1 MRRERG
7 TGSLYQRGGVWW
19 IKYYKDGAPIRE
31 STGKTSKTRANR
43 LLQIRLRAVAS
54 GEPFRLGMEKI
65 KVAELADDFLQDYRI
80 NGLKSFC
87 DAEARWRLHLQNW
100 FGHLRAAYVGTDTIK
115 SYIEQRQQE
124 GGSNG
129 TINRELAALKRMFSL
144 GVKASPPKVYRV
156 PPIPRLKE
164 NNVRK
169 GFVTIERYAKLA
181 DACASVGLWLR
192 AMLEVGYTFG
202 WRVSEVKNSRVRQ
215 VDMAS
220 SRILLD
226 PGTTKNDEG
235 RVVKFKPVSVLAS
248 LLAACCQGKHA
259 DDYVFTREDGSP
271 IQDFRGAWAK
281 VCCAAELG
289 QMVCPKC
296 SKAVDAKGCCAKCSV
311 EWKFKD
317 LKYVGL
323 IFHDLRRSAAR
334 NARASGV
341 AEGVIMKMGG
351 WKTRSVFDRYAI
363 VAESD
368 MVDAIERVEA
378 LRAQIGHNQ
387 QESAPKA
394 VHDQSTKTRTNVQ

>member
-7 TGSLYQRGGVWW
+7 TGSIYPRGGVWW

-31 STGKTSKTRANR
+31 SSGTTSKTRANR
-43 LLQIRLRAVAS
+43 LLQRRLRAVSS

-65 KVAELADDFLQDYRI
+65 KVCELAEDFLQDYRI
-80 NGLKSFC
+80 NRLKSLD

-115 SYIEQRQQE
+115 GYIEQRQQE

-129 TINRELAALKRMFSL
+129 TINRELAALRRMFSL
-144 GVKASPPKVYRV
+144 GVKATPPKVYRV
-156 PPIPRLKE
+156 PPIARLKE

-181 DACASVGLWLR
+181 DACSSVGLWLR
-192 AMLEVGYTFG
+192 TMLEVGYTFG
-202 WRVSEVKNSRVRQ
+202 WRVSEVKKLKVGQ
-215 VDMAS
+215 VDMGS

-226 PGTTKNDEG
+226 PGTTKNDDG
-235 RVVKFKPVSVLAS
+235 RVVRFKPGSVLAN
-248 LLAACCQGKHA
+248 LLVACCQGKQA
-259 DDYVFTREDGSP
+259 DDCLFTREDGSP
-271 IQDFRGAWAK
+271 IRDFRTAWAK

-289 QMVCPKC
+289 QMVCPQC
-296 SKAVDAKGCCAKCSV
+296 SKVVDAKGRCAKCSV

-368 MVDAIERVEA
+368 MVDAIEKVEA
-378 LRAQIGHNQ
+378 LRAQIGHNH
-387 QESAPKA
+387 QESEPKE
-394 VHDQSTKTRTNVQ
+394 VQDHGSRFKGNLQ

>member
-1 MRRERG
+1 
-7 TGSLYQRGGVWW
+7 
-19 IKYYKDGAPIRE
+19 
-31 STGKTSKTRANR
+31 
-43 LLQIRLRAVAS
+43 
-54 GEPFRLGMEKI
+54 MEKI
-65 KVAELADDFLQDYRI
+65 KVSELAEDFLQDYRI
-80 NGLKSFC
+80 NGLKSLD

-100 FGHLRAAYVGTDTIK
+100 FGHLRAAYVGTDSIRG
-115 SYIEQRQQE
+115 YIEQRQQE
-124 GGSNG
+124 GASNG

-144 GVKASPPKVYRV
+144 GVKATPPKVYRV

-169 GFVTIERYAKLA
+169 GFVTIGQYTKLA
-181 DACASVGLWLR
+181 DACAAVGLWLR

-202 WRVSEVKNSRVRQ
+202 WRVSEVKKLKVCQ

-226 PGTTKNDEG
+226 PGTTKNDDG
-235 RVVKFKPVSVLAS
+235 RVVRFKPGSVLAN
-248 LLAACCQGKHA
+248 LLAACCHGKKA
-259 DDYVFTREDGSP
+259 DDPVFTREDGSP
-271 IQDFRGAWAK
+271 VEDFRTAWAK
-281 VCCAAELG
+281 VCCVAGLG
-289 QMVCPKC
+289 QMVCPQC
-296 SKAVDAKGCCAKCSV
+296 AKAVDAKGYCAKCSV
-311 EWKFKD
+311 EWKFKE

-378 LRAQIGHNQ
+378 LRAQIGHNS
-387 QESAPKA
+387 QESEPRIVQDHAPKLKGNL
-394 VHDQSTKTRTNVQ
+394 Q

>member
-7 TGSLYQRGGVWW
+7 TGSIYSRGGVLW
-19 IKYYKDGAPIRE
+19 IKYHKDGRAIRE
-31 STGKTSKTRANR
+31 STGTASKTRANR
-43 LLQIRLRAVAS
+43 LLQMRLRAVSS

-65 KVAELADDFLQDYRI
+65 KVTELAEDFLQDYRI
-80 NGLKSFC
+80 NGLKSLD
-87 DAEARWRLHLQNW
+87 DAKARWRLHLQEW
-100 FGHLRAAYVGTDTIK
+100 FGHLRAAHVGTDTIK
-115 SYIEQRQQE
+115 AYIEKRQQE
-124 GGSNG
+124 EASNA

-144 GVKASPPKVYRV
+144 GMKSTPPKVYRV
-156 PPIPRLKE
+156 PAVPHLKE

-169 GFVTIERYAKLA
+169 GFLTIERYARLA

-202 WRVSEVKNSRVRQ
+202 WRVSEVKRLCVQ
-215 VDMAS
+215 QIDLGS

-226 PGTTKNDEG
+226 PGTTKNDDG
-235 RVVKFKPVSVLAS
+235 RVVKFKPGSTLAN
-248 LLAACCQGKHA
+248 LLSACCHGKHV

-271 IQDFRGAWAK
+271 IRDFRTTWAK
-281 VCCAAELG
+281 VCCAADLG
-289 QMVCPKC
+289 QMVCPQC
-296 SKAVDAKGCCAKCSV
+296 RKAVDTAGRCAKCSV
-311 EWKFKD
+311 KWNLKN
-317 LKYVGL
+317 LKYDGL

-368 MVDAIERVEA
+368 MADAIERVEA
-378 LRAQIGHNQ
+378 LRAQFGHKGA
-387 QESAPKA
+387 EIAPKEVQLA
-394 VHDQSTKTRTNVQ
+394 ASKTYRKVQ

>member
-7 TGSLYQRGGVWW
+7 TGSIYPRGGVLW
-19 IKYYKDGAPIRE
+19 IKYYKDGRPLRE
-31 STGKTSKTRANR
+31 STGTTSKTRANR
-43 LLQIRLRAVAS
+43 LLQIRLRAVSS

-65 KVAELADDFLQDYRI
+65 KVSELAEDFLQDYRI
-80 NGLKSFC
+80 NGLKSQD
-87 DAEARWRLHLQNW
+87 DAEARWRLHLQDW
-100 FGHLRAAYVGTDTIK
+100 FGHLRAAQVGTDTIK
-115 SYIEQRQQE
+115 TYIEKRQQE
-124 GGSNG
+124 GASNA

-144 GVKASPPKVYRV
+144 GMKSTPPKVYR
-156 PPIPRLKE
+156 IPAIPHLRE
-164 NNVRK
+164 SNARK
-169 GFVTIERYAKLA
+169 GFLTIERYARLA

-202 WRVSEVKNSRVRQ
+202 WRVSEVKKLSIRQ
-215 VDMAS
+215 VDMGS

-226 PGTTKNDEG
+226 PGTTKNDDG
-235 RVVKFKPVSVLAS
+235 RVVRFKPGSVLAN
-248 LLAACCQGKHA
+248 LLAACCQGKQA
-259 DDYVFTREDGSP
+259 DGYVFTREDGSP
-271 IQDFRGAWAK
+271 IRDFRSAWAK

-289 QMVCPKC
+289 QMVCPQC
-296 SKAVDAKGCCAKCSV
+296 GKAVDSKGRCATCSV

-368 MVDAIERVEA
+368 MADAIERVEA

-387 QESAPKA
+387 QAIAQKE
-394 VHDQSTKTRTNVQ
+394 VQKKNANDGSNIQ